1 MVVNP
6 VWLVNCIIVAVV
18 GVIMVEF
25 DVLALLGAV
34 VKAAIV
40 VLL

>member
-6 VWLVNCIIVAVV
+6 VWLVNCIIV
-18 GVIMVEF
+18 VIMVEF